1 MKTLKLG
8 HIELIP
14 ADPNKN
20 YFNCYSEL
28 KDYLNELGP
37 EYKSTTEIINQYLRN
52 EFHKLGIYKN
62 FIKLYR
68 VMAVSQIDVV
78 TNGNKFLI
86 IDDENE
92 IESFR
97 LGEESYGS
105 DEDGGEFA
113 VHIDTCLSFEVGT
126 DACYIYREI

>member
-78 TNGNKFLI
+78 TNGV
-86 IDDENE
+86 E
-92 IESFR
+92 
-97 LGEESYGS
+97 
-105 DEDGGEFA
+105 
-113 VHIDTCLSFEVGT
+113 
-126 DACYIYREI
+126 